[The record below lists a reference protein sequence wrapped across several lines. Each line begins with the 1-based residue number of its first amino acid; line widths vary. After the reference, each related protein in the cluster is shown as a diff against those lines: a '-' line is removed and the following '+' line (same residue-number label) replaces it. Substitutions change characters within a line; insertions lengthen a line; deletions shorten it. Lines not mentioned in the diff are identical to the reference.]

1 MPLNRRALLALF
13 PPLLTAFIGIAYLFY
28 QQRTDAIQKL
38 ESSRAE
44 FALANVH
51 ANIQMSRDYLM
62 GVQQALLQAPVFV
75 SFLQQS
81 GDRFWSLASQRSSE
95 QIVRSLSNH
104 ADLYYALVVLDKEH
118 NSTVMVETSLDP
130 FVEHLSEERM
140 LFKRFA
146 DSQLIRDVLLYRTG
160 DEYRMLLMSR
170 VDPLSL
176 HPPLPSQL
184 QDSTVIA
191 QVLSGYA
198 LNDSIANVLARYGE
212 GSISFNREPKL
223 AKTEPGLVLSQPVL
237 DGHTINLLVPFSLLD
252 GETVKV
258 LKQVLVLFVT
268 VMLLTLALMA
278 LLVRL
283 TLVRPIQDLEK
294 SIKANEIDS
303 IAPDLKRDVKE
314 LYSLKQAFLK
324 LYRKLKQARD
334 ESHQLAL
341 TDNLTGL
348 PNRLAFTQQ
357 VNDSIEQCR
366 QKQLT
371 ASLLFIDLDNF
382 KFVNDSFG
390 HKVGDE
396 LLIHFAQQLSHKAE
410 LYQQQIQAPG
420 SIRVARLA
428 GDEFAILIIAEHQ
441 HEQSEQVA
449 GEIIELFRSGF
460 ELGQLLLP
468 VRASIGIASYPQ
480 DALDSG
486 ALLSNADA
494 AMYQAKQHGKNQ
506 YRLFSQEMAER
517 LQRRKEI
524 EESLRSADL
533 SNELSLAYM
542 PIFSGEDISRVIG
555 AEVLLRWDSPKLGR
569 VTPTDF
575 IPIAEACGV
584 FRAIDHWVVE
594 KALTA
599 LPELEAQFGSE
610 FKLSINIS
618 AAELKDHQFSDFLRP
633 LLEQHRQ
640 YLKNIELEITETVQM
655 EWSEISSQVMR
666 EWADFGIS
674 LAIDDFGTGYTS
686 IKQLSSFP
694 INTLKVDK
702 SFTDEVEL
710 PTVRILMESLI
721 RAAEALN
728 LQVTIEGVETERQLE
743 IVQQFGKHSL
753 QGHLFCA
760 PISLEQLLLS
770 YHRSMVGQAAETE
783 DTDSQ

>member
-38 ESSRAE
+38 ERSRAE

-51 ANIQMSRDYLM
+51 ANIQLSRDYLM

-160 DEYRMLLMSR
+160 DEYRMLLLSR

-191 QVLSGYA
+191 QVLSGFA
-198 LNDSIANVLARYGE
+198 LNDSIQNVLERYGE
-212 GSISFNREPKL
+212 GSISFNREPNL
-223 AKTEPGLVLSQPVL
+223 AKQEPGLVLSQPVL

-252 GETVKV
+252 GETFKV
-258 LKQVLVLFVT
+258 LQQVLILFVT

-294 SIKANEIDS
+294 AIKTNELEQIV
-303 IAPDLKRDVKE
+303 PDPKRDVRE

-324 LYRKLKQARD
+324 LYRKLKLARD
-334 ESHQLAL
+334 ESHKLAL
-341 TDNLTGL
+341 TDNLTSL

-357 VNDSIEQCR
+357 VNKGIEYCR

-396 LLIHFAQQLSHKAE
+396 LLIHFAQQLSIKAE
-410 LYQQQIQAPG
+410 HYQQQIKAPS
-420 SIRVARLA
+420 SIQVARLA
-428 GDEFAILIIAEHQ
+428 GDEFAVLIISEHRHQ
-441 HEQSEQVA
+441 QSEQVA

-506 YRLFSQEMAER
+506 YRLFSHEMAER

-524 EESLRSADL
+524 EESLRGADL
-533 SNELSLAYM
+533 SSELSLAYM
-542 PIFSGEDISRVIG
+542 PIFSGADLSRIIG

-569 VTPTDF
+569 VEPADF

-594 KALTA
+594 KALSA
-599 LPELEAQFGSE
+599 LPELEAQFGQD

-633 LLEQHRQ
+633 LLELHRQ
-640 YLKNIELEITETVQM
+640 YLRNIELEITETVQM

-743 IVQQFGKHSL
+743 IVQQFGKHAL

-770 YHRSMVGQAAETE
+770 YHRSMVGQDASAE
-783 DTDSQ
+783 DSNSQ